1 MKKKQKAGP
10 YLIFPEGRKKAEFQI
25 VKKNKT
31 STKIGLTIG
40 NGQRQQLKK
49 GGNDVLA

>member
-1 MKKKQKAGP
+1 MKKQKTITGP
-10 YLIFPEGRKKAEFQI
+10 YLISPEGRKKAEFQI

-40 NGQRQQLKK
+40 NGQRQLKK
-49 GGNDVLA
+49 GGNVVLA